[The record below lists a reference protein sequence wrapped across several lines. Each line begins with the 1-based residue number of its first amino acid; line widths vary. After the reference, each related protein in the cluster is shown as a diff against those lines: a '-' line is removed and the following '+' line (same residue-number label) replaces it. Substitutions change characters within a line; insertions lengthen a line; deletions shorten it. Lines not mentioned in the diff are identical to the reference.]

1 MNVDQFVAKY
11 NGVHIDEDGYYG
23 AQCWDVSARYAREVV
38 GCPSFPTGSGGAEGL
53 FRIFANPIPQY
64 FDRIANNKSD
74 PSQIPQKG
82 DVIVWDS
89 SFSPPWGHTA
99 LVISANSA
107 GVTVLEQNGNN
118 PGGVSYIKTRG
129 WTGVSGWLRPKNK
142 GVENMIIPDADNWY
156 NRFRRLMIQIRGRD
170 LSREEFRKNFVGV
183 EVFRMIEVLSDDKEA
198 DMATDWQN
206 WGKIAKTDNWQGQ
219 IYGLQDTVKARDGV
233 ISQNNADLVTLRNQV
248 AELDKRPTQTQ
259 LDEIKNTISEAEK
272 RAMEAQAEAEKSRV
286 ELDKYKTED
295 KATENAVLK
304 WLKAIF
310 KLGNKE

>member
-64 FDRIANNKSD
+64 FDKIANNKSD
-74 PSQIPQKG
+74 PNQIPLKG

-99 LVISANSA
+99 VVISANSA

-142 GVENMIIPDADNWY
+142 GGSNVAIVGSGENWY
-156 NRFRRLMIQIRGRD
+156 NRLNQLHIQTLGRE
-170 LSREEFRKNFVGV
+170 LSRETFNNLVGWDTLKV
-183 EVFRMIEVLSDDKEA
+183 IELFSDHPEA
-198 DMATDWQN
+198 VTAQNWQN
-206 WGKIAKTDNWQGQ
+206 VGKIAVNDKWDQQ
-219 IYGLQDTVKARDGV
+219 IYGLQDVVKARDAV

-259 LDEIKNTISEAEK
+259 LDEIKKTISEAEK
-272 RAMEAQAEAEKSRV
+272 RAMEAQAEAEKSRA

-304 WLKAIF
+304 WLKALF